1 MSFLVYISPLLLG
14 VLGNVLYNVVGKSTP
29 KKINP
34 FFSLAAT
41 YCVALVVCVI
51 LFFVTSRGGSII
63 AAASEANWTS
73 YCLGVCIVFTDLSL
87 ILLFRSRL
95 GHKHRLAYCKHCL
108 FRHRRDHRRARIRR
122 EPHAHEIL
130 RRDNLRRR
138 PVCNKLAR
146 QACGGRRQRDGS
158 APLTYQIQT
167 KTI

>member
-73 YCLGVCIVFTDLSL
+73 Y
-87 ILLFRSRL
+87 
-95 GHKHRLAYCKHCL
+95 
-108 FRHRRDHRRARIRR
+108 
-122 EPHAHEIL
+122 
-130 RRDNLRRR
+130 
-138 PVCNKLAR
+138 
-146 QACGGRRQRDGS
+146 
-158 APLTYQIQT
+158 
-167 KTI
+167 

>member
-73 YCLGVCIVFTDLSL
+73 YFLGVCIVFTDLSL
-87 ILLFRSRL
+87 ILLFRAGWDISIGSL
-95 GHKHRLAYCKHCL
+95 IANIACSVIVVIIGVLVFGESLTLMKFCGVITCAAGLYVINSPDKHAEAGVSETAAL
-108 FRHRRDHRRARIRR
+108 
-122 EPHAHEIL
+122 P
-130 RRDNLRRR
+130 
-138 PVCNKLAR
+138 
-146 QACGGRRQRDGS
+146 
-158 APLTYQIQT
+158 
-167 KTI
+167 

>member
-1 MSFLVYISPLLLG
+1 MPPDISPGASVKSGGFMSFLVYISPLLLG

-87 ILLFRSRL
+87 ILLFRAGWDISIGSL
-95 GHKHRLAYCKHCL
+95 IANIACSVIVVIIGVLVL
-108 FRHRRDHRRARIRR
+108 
-122 EPHAHEIL
+122 
-130 RRDNLRRR
+130 
-138 PVCNKLAR
+138 CNKLAR